1 MDDRIEADEQAPAVV
16 DEAVEAAGDG
26 GASEVKP
33 KGRRGQKAA
42 ADVVASQ
49 EATLPDREEARAEVV
64 EAIAVTDAISP
75 SDLASG
81 AAGPAV
87 ERLQAALGLEPSGKY
102 DRLTANAV
110 RRFQSGIG
118 LTPTGRVD
126 LVTFR
131 ALGI

>member
-1 MDDRIEADEQAPAVV
+1 MDEKNEADEQAPAVV
-16 DEAVEAAGDG
+16 DETVEAAGDS
-26 GASEVKP
+26 GATEVKP

-42 ADVVASQ
+42 ADVAANQ
-49 EATLPDREEARAEVV
+49 EAALPDREEARAEVA

-75 SDLASG
+75 ADLTSG

-87 ERLQAALGLEPSGKY
+87 ERLQATLGLELSGKY